1 MAGERAAA
9 SSAYGPLAMC
19 FRGGIAAGETGFGRL
34 AAGKRRTDQ
43 NMVML
48 SAQKVEFSVVEVGR
62 GQGGSGWCREP
73 WLYRAAPTGLR
84 GGIAAGETGF
94 GRIAA
99 GKRQIN
105 GKADGW
111 AVQKVFFGGDGAPG
125 EGAKS
130 NWYRSIFRALKV
142 AGAVPGRCSFA
153 CSSYTRSDG

>member
-1 MAGERAAA
+1 MVEERAAG

-19 FRGGIAAGETGFGRL
+19 FGGGIAAGETGFGRI
-34 AAGKRRTDQ
+34 AAGKRQTDQ
-43 NMVML
+43 NMVIL
-48 SAQKVEFSVVEVGR
+48 SAQKVDFSVVEVGR

-105 GKADGW
+105 GKADMW
-111 AVQKVFFGGDGAPG
+111 AAQNVDFWG
-125 EGAKS
+125 EG
-130 NWYRSIFRALKV
+130 
-142 AGAVPGRCSFA
+142 G
-153 CSSYTRSDG
+153 